1 MNAVLPAPCLAEPA
15 RTHSDVLGK
24 FTKHRRY
31 NTPICKSLAMD
42 PDTVEI
48 AKAIGNCA
56 LTLGIDV
63 TAAPDGP
70 AEARLRAAHVCN
82 KRVCPFC
89 EWRRSRAWRRRFFE
103 GLPKFAED
111 FPTHKPVFLTLTV
124 KNCRIEDLRS
134 TIADMHRAWKRMTL
148 LSMFPTKFWFR
159 RTEVVL
165 QGGRNPEL
173 GGVMVHP
180 HIHVLLMV
188 PAGYFSH
195 GYVKQT
201 EWQKSWMMSARLDYA
216 PVVDVRRGKKSS
228 TSGGANS
235 SDTLAASLE
244 VSKYSTKGTDLINM
258 GSSLGEYHRQVRN
271 LRLSASSASLKPY
284 LSDTPIQE
292 SELVDKKAGE
302 SELIAT
308 GKAIWFDDIGEYL
321 FSSIE

>member
-1 MNAVLPAPCLAEPA
+1 MHAEAPARRLAEPA

-31 NTPICKSLAMD
+31 NSPICKNLAMD
-42 PDTVEI
+42 ADTVDI

-56 LTLGIDV
+56 LTLGVDV
-63 TAAPDGP
+63 TQVPERP
-70 AEARLRAAHVCN
+70 AEAQLRAAHVCN

-134 TIADMHRAWKRMTL
+134 TIADMHRAWKRLTL

-165 QGGRNPEL
+165 QGAKNPES
-173 GGVMVHP
+173 GTVMVHP

-201 EWQKSWMMSARLDYA
+201 EWQKSWQMSARLDYS
-216 PVVDVRRGKKSS
+216 PVIDVRRGKKSS

-284 LSDTPIQE
+284 IADTPISADQ
-292 SELVDKKAGE
+292 LVDEKSGE